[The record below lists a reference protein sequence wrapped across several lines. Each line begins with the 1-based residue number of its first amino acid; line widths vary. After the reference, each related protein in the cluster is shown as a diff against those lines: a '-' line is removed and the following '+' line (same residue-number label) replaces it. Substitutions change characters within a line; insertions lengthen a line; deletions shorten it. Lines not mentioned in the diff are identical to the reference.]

1 MSLWVTGHMR
11 SGTSMTAGIFAA
23 HGVFFG
29 NCGGPRPNNR
39 KGYLENLWLKAGLR
53 GGGAPDG
60 WPGSW
65 SERLRAEGWDGETP
79 WGAKAVAVHAP
90 EMMQLRPDVIVCCYR
105 PKEQVLASCER
116 FGSGE
121 RFGRAYRDPM
131 IDRHWSIMREM
142 REGYDGLVVDVHT
155 PDLVAGD
162 ASALM
167 SAFEALGLGFDHELY
182 ADWVDPRLWHA
193 LTEIP

>member
-1 MSLWVTGHMR
+1 MSGVWITGHMR
-11 SGTSMTAGIFAA
+11 SGTSMTAGVFGV

-29 NCGGPRPNNR
+29 ECGGGSSRNR
-39 KGYLENLWLKAGLR
+39 KGNWENGWLKGGLR

-65 SERLRAEGWDGETP
+65 SERLRAEGWDGEAP

-105 PKEQVLASCER
+105 PKEQVLASCEAFRPGHRR
-116 FGSGE
+116 FSRE
-121 RFGRAYRDPM
+121 VRDQ
-131 IDRHWSIMREM
+131 
-142 REGYDGLVVDVHT
+142 VVDDHWRIMAGLKERHPGRVIEIST

-162 ASALM
+162 PSALLP
-167 SAFEALGLGFDHELY
+167 AFDVLDVAFDHDLFSE
-182 ADWVDPRLWHA
+182 WVDPELWHHEVA
-193 LTEIP
+193 